1 MLLFWFMHSMAHHIP
16 EFLWSHKWNI
26 VQFTQQG
33 LEKLNDIST
42 KTFRGHQTTR
52 TMKHW
57 SKCFR
62 KWIELNCSVIKAMNK
77 TSCNRNSVYAR
88 TLHTTK
94 EPARTETV
102 KTNINHIFLSLCIHE
117 HNLVYIIIYNIPL
130 EMVIIFTYSHLNNLL
145 PPDQA
150 IQSITLWD
158 GRTKFVY
165 KWCGSVNTPLNIV
178 TP

>member
-16 EFLWSHKWNI
+16 EFLWLQKGNI

-57 SKCFR
+57 SKCRGHQTTRTMKHWSKCFR
-62 KWIELNCSVIKAMNK
+62 KWIELNCSMIKAMNE
-77 TSCNRNSVYAR
+77 TSCSRNSVYAR

-94 EPARTETV
+94 EPALTETV

-130 EMVIIFTYSHLNNLL
+130 EMVILL
-145 PPDQA
+145 L
-150 IQSITLWD
+150 TLKQFIPSWP
-158 GRTKFVY
+158 GHSVY
-165 KWCGSVNTPLNIV
+165 NIV
-178 TP
+178 RWENKICV